1 MALNKVS
8 ITSRAEKAL
17 LFFLYAFIIQWLN
30 IEMINDDF
38 VGTQADLTILEHIEQ
53 SPDTTQATL
62 AEKIGVAVGTVNWHL
77 KRLITKGYIKV
88 QRAERKKLKYII
100 TPEGIALRARLLVD
114 YIQSSM
120 QLYRLVRDRSLEA
133 IAAIQKDGYESTRVE
148 GDGEVAEILKLT
160 CMEQGIEVEDH
171 RDQRVTLKVTGLKIF
186 IEKKDQTY

>member
-8 ITSRAEKAL
+8 ITSRAERAL
-17 LFFLYAFIIQWLN
+17 LFFPYRFIIQWLN
-30 IEMINDDF
+30 IEMTNDDF
-38 VGTQADLTILEHIEQ
+38 IGTQADLTILEHIEH

-100 TPEGIALRARLLVD
+100 TPEGIALRARLLMD

-133 IAAIQKDGYESTRVE
+133 IAAIKRDGYESARVE
-148 GDGEVAEILKLT
+148 GAGEVAEILKLT

-171 RDQRVTLKVTGLKIF
+171 RDQRVTLEVIGLKIF
-186 IEKKDQTY
+186 IEKKDQT